1 METTNIFR
9 SLLHY
14 GLSSLEVSLNI
25 SDEAEAGME
34 GVGGGVM
41 FGSIVISLSSIR
53 FFKVMLVSIN
63 FMYRV

>member
-14 GLSSLEVSLNI
+14 GLSSLDVSLNT
-25 SDEAEAGME
+25 SDEAEAGRE
-34 GVGGGVM
+34 GVGGGD
-41 FGSIVISLSSIR
+41 GSIVISLSSTR

-63 FMYRV
+63 LMYRV